1 MPKKRRFTQHQLEAF
16 KKEMRYG
23 LAQRI
28 NMMQCSRLLGCGGAR
43 SLLFFLLMY
52 VSISFLLFRIWSR
65 LYHPNICLFM
75 GAHVHPDKVL
85 IVTEI
90 LEGDLESLL
99 KKNKKLSLYT
109 RMKMA
114 KEAAQGVAWLHGQ
127 NPKVIHRD
135 IKTSNFLYDKNYR
148 IKVCDFGLS
157 DLAERNIQDLSGA
170 KGTLLYMAPEV
181 MMGSPFNEKADVYS
195 FGIVLWEILTFT
207 EPFPHH
213 TNVPGFVKAVA
224 HEGERPVIPP
234 SAPSSLVSLMGD
246 CWRPA
251 FDQRP
256 TFIEI
261 CDRLDIVV
269 IDAAVSDPQGNS
281 FWKRAFFKSERVLFE
296 DFSRAFYGFMGLA
309 RPEEMALEESSMSG
323 YVTSEFMFDS
333 EGAGDSEA
341 MDLSAS
347 RGNVNGGGGG
357 PSGNGGDRPPDLSVI
372 GLKLL
377 RALLASD
384 PASGNGS
391 SSSPSSAGGNPK
403 EAMVHI
409 FTFGKVLDSLGPL
422 DGNFMGRMTDICSQ
436 KYFFGG
442 ISTEQAVSTLLTEPR
457 GAFLVR
463 FCNHPN
469 LSGYFVLSKVTRQ
482 GKVIHIRIKHRSGG
496 PFCIE
501 GTDQEFPSLQ
511 QLVQTSQY
519 LHLEP
524 EKAASNSKFA
534 AVFTSSTNQPF
545 LGYVNADEL
554 PYAME
559 LGGDD

>member
-1 MPKKRRFTQHQLEAF
+1 
-16 KKEMRYG
+16 
-23 LAQRI
+23 
-28 NMMQCSRLLGCGGAR
+28 
-43 SLLFFLLMY
+43 
-52 VSISFLLFRIWSR
+52 
-65 LYHPNICLFM
+65 
-75 GAHVHPDKVL
+75 
-85 IVTEI
+85 
-90 LEGDLESLL
+90 
-99 KKNKKLSLYT
+99 
-109 RMKMA
+109 
-114 KEAAQGVAWLHGQ
+114 
-127 NPKVIHRD
+127 
-135 IKTSNFLYDKNYR
+135 
-148 IKVCDFGLS
+148 
-157 DLAERNIQDLSGA
+157 
-170 KGTLLYMAPEV
+170 

-195 FGIVLWEILTFT
+195 FAIVLWEILTFT

-224 HEGERPVIPP
+224 HEGERPEIPNGTP
-234 SAPSSLVSLMGD
+234 QSLVTLMKD

-251 FDQRP
+251 YDQRP

-269 IDAAVSDPQGNS
+269 IDAAIRDPQGNS
-281 FWKRAFFKSERVLFE
+281 FWKRAFFKSERVPFE
-296 DFSRAFYGFMGLA
+296 DFARSFYGFLGLA
-309 RPEEMALEESSMSG
+309 KPEEASVDESSMSG

-333 EGAGDSEA
+333 DAGDVDS

-347 RGNVNGGGGG
+347 RGNVGG
-357 PSGNGGDRPPDLSVI
+357 GGDRPPDLAII

-377 RALLASD
+377 RALVASD
-384 PASGNGS
+384 PGS
-391 SSSPSSAGGNPK
+391 SSNSAK
-403 EAMVHI
+403 ESMVHI

-422 DGNFMGRMTDICSQ
+422 DGNFMARMTDICSQ

-442 ISTEQAVSTLLTEPR
+442 ISTEQAVATLVNEPR

-482 GKVIHIRIKHRSGG
+482 GKVIHIRIKHRPGST
-496 PFCIE
+496 FCIE

-524 EKAASNSKFA
+524 EKAASNSKFWHI
-534 AVFTSSTNQPF
+534 FSQGTQNQPVV
-545 LGYVNADEL
+545 GYVNPDE

-559 LGGDD
+559 IGQDD